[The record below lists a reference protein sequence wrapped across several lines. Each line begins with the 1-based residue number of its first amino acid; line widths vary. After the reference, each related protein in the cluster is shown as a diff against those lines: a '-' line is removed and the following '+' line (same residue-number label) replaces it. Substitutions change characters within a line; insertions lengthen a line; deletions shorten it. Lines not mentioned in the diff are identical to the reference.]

1 MNLTHEK
8 TSIYNNIFTCY
19 VENGGIFQ
27 TDYIGNKIGQ
37 LGVTNET
44 YSALN
49 SKYIDLKKICDTYY
63 NKLVD
68 AGIIEK
74 EKTPEEIIKEQ
85 SELMNQ
91 MLLQMKDMQNEINQ
105 LKEKKD
111 VQCDESSSSL
121 GKSCGLN
128 QEQQKK
134 LQSAVTKAQEIMGKN
149 QNPLD
154 ALKEAGVQTN
164 FVNKIIE
171 NLDSPKANIVMNVLG
186 LDKGEVAS
194 NLQTIA
200 GSATPPQ
207 SSSGI
212 VRDDDLEKYKR
223 ALTRL

>member
-49 SKYIDLKKICDTYY
+49 SKYIDLKNICDTYY

-91 MLLQMKDMQNEINQ
+91 MLLQMKDMQSEINQ

-111 VQCDESSSSL
+111 VQYNESSSSVGESRGVKSGTTKETSIGSNKGTGNN
-121 GKSCGLN
+121 GKKS
-128 QEQQKK
+128 K
-134 LQSAVTKAQEIMGKN
+134 
-149 QNPLD
+149 
-154 ALKEAGVQTN
+154 
-164 FVNKIIE
+164 
-171 NLDSPKANIVMNVLG
+171 
-186 LDKGEVAS
+186 
-194 NLQTIA
+194 
-200 GSATPPQ
+200 
-207 SSSGI
+207 SS
-212 VRDDDLEKYKR
+212 
-223 ALTRL
+223 